1 MTELGKRTTE
11 ELRADF
17 QKRSW
22 EDLFPDANDT
32 AVDRIEKREK
42 LERLLKVWLS
52 LGWFWQYFG
61 CIDDF

>member
-1 MTELGKRTTE
+1 MAELGKRTTE

-22 EDLFPDANDT
+22 EDLFPDPSDS
-32 AVDRIEKREK
+32 AVSRIEKREK

-52 LGWFWQYFG
+52 LGWSW
-61 CIDDF
+61 